1 MGGVSVSLAAC
12 PSAPMPEMQPANPA
26 ILLDLDGTLV
36 ESAPGIRDSCRAAL
50 QALGHAPPLQLDMDG
65 LIGPPIE
72 EIMRIL
78 LARYGDDR
86 VAEGVA
92 AYRADYGERGLF
104 GTTLYDGI
112 ADALTVMRQAGAR
125 LFIAT
130 SKRRRFAVRIID
142 HLGLIAMFEAIH
154 GSEDGGALD
163 RKPELLAHIIAQHSL
178 APDRC
183 VMVGDRK
190 YDVTGARANGMRS
203 VGVLWGYGSRAELEQ
218 AGASAL
224 IAHPAELPSA
234 AYARA
239 TGEG

>member
-1 MGGVSVSLAAC
+1 
-12 PSAPMPEMQPANPA
+12 MQPVAPA

-36 ESAPGIRDSCRAAL
+36 ESAPGIEASCRAAL
-50 QALGHAPPLQLDMDG
+50 LALGHAPPPQLDMDG

-72 EIMRIL
+72 EIMRNL

-86 VAEGVA
+86 VADGVA

-104 GTTLYDGI
+104 GSTLYPGI
-112 ADALTVMRQAGAR
+112 ADALIAMQQAGAR

-142 HLGLIAMFEAIH
+142 HLGLSAMFEAIH

-163 RKPELLAHIIAQHSL
+163 HKPELLAHVLNRHGLMADQ
-178 APDRC
+178 C

-190 YDVTGARANGMRS
+190 YDIVGARANAMRS

-218 AGASAL
+218 AGANAIVEQTKAL
-224 IAHPAELPSA
+224 
-234 AYARA
+234 A
-239 TGEG
+239 TVALAQAQMA